1 MFIVLLK
8 FSDNK
13 AAAPDHMAGHNAWL
27 KQGFDDGV
35 FMLAG
40 SIEPGQGGAILAGNV
55 SRDEL
60 EAFVKTDPFVIED
73 VVTAEIVEVSPKK
86 AIEGLQFLVNQNLPN

>member
-27 KQGFDDGV
+27 KQRFDDGV
-35 FMLAG
+35 FTLAG
-40 SIEPGQGGAILAGNV
+40 SIEPGQGGAILARNV
-55 SRDEL
+55 SG
-60 EAFVKTDPFVIED
+60 EALQTRVNADPFVTEN
-73 VVTAEIVEVSPKK
+73 VVAPEILEVSPKI
-86 AIEGLQFLVNQNLPN
+86 AVEALQFLVS